1 MRKYFTSILLLLTS
15 VCGFA
20 QEVEEEEE
28 QRPAIVDSMYQLRLG
43 LDLSRIYFNQVQKKF
58 EQRTSYELELDFYWR
73 RDLYFVL
80 DGGFGNS
87 SLSYGDLTYNSNN
100 VFFRGGFN
108 KSLLP
113 RLKQHDW
120 DMAFIGLR
128 YGVGMI
134 NRSAA
139 TYSITDSSWGIFT
152 GSAPAENM
160 TAHWIELTGGVRV
173 EVVKCLYLGWN
184 VRGKFMLNAKR
195 FSELPP
201 YNIAGYGK
209 GEKPSIFDFNVYLSY
224 AMRWNRKHIQQ
235 PKK

>member
-73 RDLYFVL
+73 GDLYFVL

-100 VFFRGGFN
+100 VFFRAGFN

-113 RLKQHDW
+113 RYHQHVW
-120 DMAFIGLR
+120 QIKIITKGCISCNPLLITLTLRFQYFRFRLEMGNIGNPLLLQR
-128 YGVGMI
+128 CSCFCYHGIIEIKHKNNYTI
-134 NRSAA
+134 NTISIVI
-139 TYSITDSSWGIFT
+139 TYIT
-152 GSAPAENM
+152 
-160 TAHWIELTGGVRV
+160 
-173 EVVKCLYLGWN
+173 K
-184 VRGKFMLNAKR
+184 
-195 FSELPP
+195 
-201 YNIAGYGK
+201 
-209 GEKPSIFDFNVYLSY
+209 
-224 AMRWNRKHIQQ
+224 
-235 PKK
+235 